1 MNMETKVNTIIKTDQ
16 SISSQP
22 LCISLTHNEIKD
34 IAFVL
39 YQKTERLKSDCL
51 SQQHTIDAEK
61 EKLQDMQEVNTGLMP
76 KWKYKVKWQ
85 GMTEEQAK
93 AEIAYEDEAGIDY

>member
-1 MNMETKVNTIIKTDQ
+1 METKVNTVIETDQ

-39 YQKTERLKSDCL
+39 YQKTVRLKSDCL
-51 SQQHTIDAEK
+51 SQQHTIESLEEK
-61 EKLQDMQEVNTGLMP
+61 IDGA
-76 KWKYKVKWQ
+76 YDVKDIL
-85 GMTEEQAK
+85 
-93 AEIAYEDEAGIDY
+93 EIARELYQDKLAELDNYTKLLAKFKN

>member
-39 YQKTERLKSDCL
+39 CQKTERLKSDCL
-51 SQQHTIDAEK
+51 IDAEK

-93 AEIAYEDEAGIDY
+93 AEIAYEDEASIDY